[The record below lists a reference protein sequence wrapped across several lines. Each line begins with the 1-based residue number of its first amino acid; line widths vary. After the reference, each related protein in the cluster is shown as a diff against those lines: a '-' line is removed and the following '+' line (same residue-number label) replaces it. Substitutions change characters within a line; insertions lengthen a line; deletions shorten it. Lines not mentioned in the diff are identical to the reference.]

1 MPESLISC
9 GFQRVLSELCTQRA
23 LSGEKRLKENT
34 KMGTVPK

>member
-1 MPESLISC
+1 MPLASKHFLP
-9 GFQRVLSELCTQRA
+9 LTA